1 MWGVGVSTSVST
13 NNQESSIYNDTQ
25 IYNDTSVKDTLINNY
40 ITNITTRTENVNE
53 IVKNF
58 QNNVS
63 AEADSIQ
70 KNTAKFAACMDMPDA
85 NIVQSN
91 ELVQNVSQGFE
102 QLYEDAKVLK
112 SVIDST
118 SDTQSTIDQTTKSS
132 QEATAESEQ
141 KATQDQEN
149 LQETKQSFTLLNK
162 YNSILR
168 EKFIYGN
175 KNTTE
180 NFLLFGSK
188 KKTDSRYFVN
198 SATCSGFVN
207 YISDAFGQKQIFLF
221 GSNKNN
227 NISDKISSQYQ
238 PLVEF
243 VLNNYVNKKSEKFA
257 FYAGNVLA
265 YPKDKND
272 EQCRNFINFV
282 RNRFSDGITR
292 SDGALKVGTKYN
304 ALIGFTLDKYVNKT
318 ATTQQESFRPK
329 TKLGPREY
337 FRSLLYRHEPFCFIG
352 CVDVKTAVSTNSQ
365 KSSAVNKSLQQN
377 IQTQDIYKK
386 IDTAYD
392 KVVET
397 INKMSETVNQTTN
410 SLAGASSIQI
420 NELSFEDPADVC
432 KMNLAGLNLE
442 QKNKLEQNVELTT
455 VIENINSLTQDNEV
469 RAIMSDMMGLT
480 QSSDVAQATKSTAKQ
495 TSEQT
500 QKSTQKTTQT
510 SGSWIMIVV
519 IVVVVGLVGFM
530 LFKAGSSKDGY
541 FDASPIKKLT
551 QKANKLGVNKSLNKM
566 GVKNPMSKG
575 VKNPMS
581 KGVKNPMGK
590 NANKPPKSSNKPGN
604 KPPKSANNNNVT
616 TVSTGDAV
624 VMSSTSTGDSN
635 TNEVTVNNNSI
646 EVPEGQ
652 AIQA

>member
-25 IYNDTSVKDTLINNY
+25 IYNDESVKDTLIQNY
-40 ITNITTRTENVNE
+40 ITNITNRTENVNE

-70 KNTAKFAACMDMPDA
+70 KNTSKFAACMDMPDA

-102 QLYEDAKVLK
+102 QLYEDTKVLK
-112 SVIDST
+112 SVMDSM
-118 SDTQSTIDQTTKSS
+118 SDTQTTADQSTKSS

-149 LQETKQSFTLLNK
+149 KQETKQSFTLLNK

-180 NFLLFGSK
+180 NFFLLGNR

-207 YISDAFGQKQIFLF
+207 YIRDVFGQTRRIAL
-221 GSNKNN
+221 GLNKNN
-227 NISDKISSQYQ
+227 KMSEKISSQYQ

-243 VLNNYVNKKSEKFA
+243 VLNNYVKNEKSSLLWV
-257 FYAGNVLA
+257 NNQTH
-265 YPKDKND
+265 PKDKND

-304 ALIGFTLDKYVNKT
+304 ALIGFTLDKYVKT
-318 ATTQQESFRPK
+318 TTQQEAFRQK

-337 FRSLLYRHEPFCFIG
+337 FRSLLYRHEPFCLIG

-392 KVVET
+392 KVVDV

-410 SLAGASSIQI
+410 SLANASSIQI
-420 NELSFEDPADVC
+420 NELSFESPEDVC

-455 VIENINSLTQDNEV
+455 AIENINSMTQDNEV

-480 QSSDVAQATKSTAKQ
+480 QSSDVAQAAKSTAKQ

-510 SGSWIMIVV
+510 SSSWIMIVV

-575 VKNPMS
+575 I
-581 KGVKNPMGK
+581 KNPMGK
-590 NANKPPKSSNKPGN
+590 NANKPPKPASKPSS
-604 KPPKSANNNNVT
+604 KPPKSTNNNSVT
-616 TVSTGDAV
+616 TVSTGDANTV
-624 VMSSTSTGDSN
+624 IMSSSSTSSSTDDS
-635 TNEVTVNNNSI
+635 NNNSI

-652 AIQA
+652 AVQA

>member
-1 MWGVGVSTSVST
+1 MWGVGVNTSVST
-13 NNQESSIYNDTQ
+13 NNQESSVYNDTQ
-25 IYNDTSVKDTLINNY
+25 IYNDNAVKETLINNY

-112 SVIDST
+112 SVIEST
-118 SDTQSTIDQTTKSS
+118 SDTQSTIDQGLKSS
-132 QEATAESEQ
+132 QTTDATSEQ

-149 LQETKQSFTLLNK
+149 KQTTKQETFTLLNK
-162 YNSILR
+162 YNSVLR

-175 KNTTE
+175 KNATE
-180 NFLLFGSK
+180 NFSLFGNR

-198 SATCSGFVN
+198 SSTCAGFVN
-207 YISDAFGQKQIFLF
+207 YIEDAFGQKQMYLF

-227 NISDKISSQYQ
+227 TKMSDKISSQYQ

-243 VLNNYVNKKSEKFA
+243 VLNNYVNKKSEKF
-257 FYAGNVLA
+257 FLYAGNVLA

-292 SDGALKVGTKYN
+292 SDGALKVGTQYN

-318 ATTQQESFRPK
+318 TKQESFRQK

-337 FRSLLYRHEPFCFIG
+337 FRSLLYRHEPFCLFG
-352 CVDVKTAVSTNSQ
+352 CVDINTSVSTNSQ

-377 IQTQDIYKK
+377 INTQDIYQK

-392 KVVET
+392 KVVDT

-455 VIENINSLTQDNEV
+455 AIENINSMTQDNEV

-480 QSSDVAQATKSTAKQ
+480 QTTDTTQAATSSTKQ

-500 QKSTQKTTQT
+500 QKSTQETTQT
-510 SGSWIMIVV
+510 AGGSWIMIVV

-575 VKNPMS
+575 I
-581 KGVKNPMGK
+581 KNPMGK
-590 NANKPPKSSNKPGN
+590 NANKPPKSSNKASN
-604 KPPKSANNNNVT
+604 KPKEKPANNNNVT

-624 VMSSTSTGDSN
+624 VMSSSSSTSTGDA
-635 TNEVTVNNNSI
+635 NNNSL

>member
-1 MWGVGVSTSVST
+1 MWGVGVNTSVST
-13 NNQESSIYNDTQ
+13 NNQESSVYNDTQ
-25 IYNDTSVKDTLINNY
+25 IYNDNAVKETLINNY

-70 KNTAKFAACMDMPDA
+70 KNSLKFAACMDMSDGK
-85 NIVQSN
+85 IVQSN

-118 SDTQSTIDQTTKSS
+118 SDTQSTIDQGLKSS
-132 QEATAESEQ
+132 QTTDATSEQ

-149 LQETKQSFTLLNK
+149 KQTTKQETFTTLNG
-162 YNSILR
+162 YNSVLR

-175 KNTTE
+175 KNATE
-180 NFLLFGSK
+180 NFFLLGK
-188 KKTDSRYFVN
+188 KKTDSRYLFNV
-198 SATCSGFVN
+198 STCASFVN
-207 YISDAFGQKQIFLF
+207 YIRDAFGQNNQTGLF
-221 GSNKNN
+221 GSNNTKM
-227 NISDKISSQYQ
+227 SDKISSQYQ

-243 VLNNYVNKKSEKFA
+243 VLNNYVNKKSEKFCL
-257 FYAGNVLA
+257 FGCVA
-265 YPKDKND
+265 YPKSESDT
-272 EQCRNFINFV
+272 QCRNFINFV

-292 SDGALKVGTKYN
+292 SDGALKVGTMYN
-304 ALIGFTLDKYVNKT
+304 ALIEFTLNKYVKTT

-337 FRSLLYRHEPFCFIG
+337 FRSLLYRHEPFCLFG
-352 CVDVKTAVSTNSQ
+352 CVDINTSVSTNSQ

-377 IQTQDIYKK
+377 INTQDIYQK

-420 NELSFEDPADVC
+420 NELSFESPEDVC
-432 KMNLAGLNLE
+432 KMNLAGLTVE

-455 VIENINSLTQDNEV
+455 AIENINSMTQDNEV

-480 QSSDVAQATKSTAKQ
+480 QTTDTTQAATSSTKQ

-500 QKSTQKTTQT
+500 QKSTQETTQT
-510 SGSWIMIVV
+510 AGGSWIMIVV

-551 QKANKLGVNKSLNKM
+551 QNANKLGVNKSLNKM

-575 VKNPMS
+575 I
-581 KGVKNPMGK
+581 KNPMGK
-590 NANKPPKSSNKPGN
+590 NANKPPKPASKPAN
-604 KPPKSANNNNVT
+604 KSANKTTNNNNVT

-624 VMSSTSTGDSN
+624 VMSSSSSSSTGDSN
-635 TNEVTVNNNSI
+635 TNSI
-646 EVPEGQ
+646 EVPEDQ
-652 AIQA
+652 AVQA

>member
-1 MWGVGVSTSVST
+1 MWGVGVNTSVST
-13 NNQESSIYNDTQ
+13 NNQESSVYNDTQ
-25 IYNDTSVKDTLINNY
+25 IYNDNAVKETLINNY

-70 KNTAKFAACMDMPDA
+70 KNSLKFAACMDMPDGK
-85 NIVQSN
+85 IVQSN

-118 SDTQSTIDQTTKSS
+118 SDTQSTIDQGLKSS
-132 QEATAESEQ
+132 QTTDATSEQ

-149 LQETKQSFTLLNK
+149 KQTTKQETFTTLNG

-175 KNTTE
+175 KKATE
-180 NFLLFGSK
+180 NFLLFGK
-188 KKTDSRYFVN
+188 KKTDSRYLFN
-198 SATCSGFVN
+198 SATCTSFVN
-207 YISDAFGQKQIFLF
+207 YIRDVFGTRRIMLGLNK
-221 GSNKNN
+221 SNNKM
-227 NISDKISSQYQ
+227 SDKISSQYQ

-243 VLNNYVNKKSEKFA
+243 VLNNYVKNEKSSLLWV
-257 FYAGNVLA
+257 NNQTH
-265 YPKDKND
+265 PKSKND
-272 EQCRNFINFV
+272 EQCQNFINFV

-292 SDGALKVGTKYN
+292 SDGVLKVGTKYN
-304 ALIGFTLDKYVNKT
+304 ALIEFTLNKYVKTT

-337 FRSLLYRHEPFCFIG
+337 FRSLLYRHEPFCLFG
-352 CVDVKTAVSTNSQ
+352 CVDINTSVSTNSQ

-377 IQTQDIYKK
+377 INTQDIYQK

-420 NELSFEDPADVC
+420 NELSFESPEDVC
-432 KMNLAGLNLE
+432 KMNLAGLTVE

-455 VIENINSLTQDNEV
+455 AIENINSMTQDNEV

-480 QSSDVAQATKSTAKQ
+480 QTTDTTQAATSSTKQ

-500 QKSTQKTTQT
+500 QKSTQETTQT
-510 SGSWIMIVV
+510 AGGSWIMIVV

-566 GVKNPMSKG
+566 GVKNPMSKN
-575 VKNPMS
+575 V
-581 KGVKNPMGK
+581 
-590 NANKPPKSSNKPGN
+590 NKPPKSTNKPSS
-604 KPPKSANNNNVT
+604 KPKEKTTNNNNVT

-624 VMSSTSTGDSN
+624 VMSSSSSTSTGDSN
-635 TNEVTVNNNSI
+635 TNSL

-652 AIQA
+652 AVQA

>member
-25 IYNDTSVKDTLINNY
+25 IYNDESVKDTLIQNY
-40 ITNITTRTENVNE
+40 ITNITNRTENVNE

-70 KNTAKFAACMDMPDA
+70 KNTSKFAACMDMPDA

-102 QLYEDAKVLK
+102 QLYEDTKVLK
-112 SVIDST
+112 SVMDSM
-118 SDTQSTIDQTTKSS
+118 SDTQTTADQSTKSS

-149 LQETKQSFTLLNK
+149 KQETKQSFTLLNK

-180 NFLLFGSK
+180 NFFLLGNR

-207 YISDAFGQKQIFLF
+207 YIRDVFGQTRRIAL
-221 GSNKNN
+221 GLNKNN
-227 NISDKISSQYQ
+227 KMSEKISSQYQ

-243 VLNNYVNKKSEKFA
+243 VLNNYVKNEKSSLLWV
-257 FYAGNVLA
+257 NNQTH
-265 YPKDKND
+265 PKDKND

-304 ALIGFTLDKYVNKT
+304 ALIGFTLDKYVKT
-318 ATTQQESFRPK
+318 TTQQEAFRQK

-337 FRSLLYRHEPFCFIG
+337 FRSLLYRHEPFCLIG

-392 KVVET
+392 KVVDV

-410 SLAGASSIQI
+410 SLANASSIKI
-420 NELSFEDPADVC
+420 NELSFESPEDVC

-455 VIENINSLTQDNEV
+455 AIENINSMTQDNEV

-480 QSSDVAQATKSTAKQ
+480 QSSDVAQAAKSTAKQ

-510 SGSWIMIVV
+510 SSSWIMIVV

-575 VKNPMS
+575 I
-581 KGVKNPMGK
+581 KNPMGK
-590 NANKPPKSSNKPGN
+590 NANKPPKPASKPSS
-604 KPPKSANNNNVT
+604 KPPKSTNNNSVT
-616 TVSTGDAV
+616 TVSTGDANTV
-624 VMSSTSTGDSN
+624 IMSSSSTSSSTDDS
-635 TNEVTVNNNSI
+635 NNNSI

-652 AIQA
+652 AVQA

>member
-25 IYNDTSVKDTLINNY
+25 IYNDESVKDTLIQNY
-40 ITNITTRTENVNE
+40 ITNITNRTENVNE

-70 KNTAKFAACMDMPDA
+70 KNTSKFAACMDMPDA

-102 QLYEDAKVLK
+102 QLYEDTKVLK
-112 SVIDST
+112 SVMDSM
-118 SDTQSTIDQTTKSS
+118 SDTQTTADQSTKSS

-149 LQETKQSFTLLNK
+149 KQETKQSFTLLNK

-180 NFLLFGSK
+180 NFFLLGNR

-198 SATCSGFVN
+198 SSTCAGFVN
-207 YISDAFGQKQIFLF
+207 YIEDAFGQKQMSLF

-227 NISDKISSQYQ
+227 TKMSDKISSQYQ

-243 VLNNYVNKKSEKFA
+243 VLNNYVNKKSEKF
-257 FYAGNVLA
+257 FLYAGNVLA

-292 SDGALKVGTKYN
+292 SDGALKVGTMYN
-304 ALIGFTLDKYVNKT
+304 ALIGFTLDKYVKT
-318 ATTQQESFRPK
+318 TTKQESFRQK

-337 FRSLLYRHEPFCFIG
+337 FRSLLYRHEPFCLIG

-392 KVVET
+392 KVVDT

-410 SLAGASSIQI
+410 SLANASSIQI
-420 NELSFEDPADVC
+420 NELSFESPEDVC

-455 VIENINSLTQDNEV
+455 AIENINSMTQDNEV

-480 QSSDVAQATKSTAKQ
+480 QSSDVAQAAKSTAKQ

-510 SGSWIMIVV
+510 SSSWIMIVV

-575 VKNPMS
+575 VKNPM
-581 KGVKNPMGK
+581 GK
-590 NANKPPKSSNKPGN
+590 NANKPPKSASKPSS
-604 KPPKSANNNNVT
+604 KPPKSTNNNNVT
-616 TVSTGDAV
+616 TVSTGDANAV
-624 VMSSTSTGDSN
+624 IMSSSSTSSSTDDS
-635 TNEVTVNNNSI
+635 NNNSI

-652 AIQA
+652 AVQA